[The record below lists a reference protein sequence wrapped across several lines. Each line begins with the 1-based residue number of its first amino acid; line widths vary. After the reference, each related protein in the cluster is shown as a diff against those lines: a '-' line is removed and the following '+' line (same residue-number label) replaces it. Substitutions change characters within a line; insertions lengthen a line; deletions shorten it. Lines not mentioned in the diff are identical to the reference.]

1 MLNERVEMGLDEDA
15 WIKKWDKKRDRDRER
30 GKKKKRGGT
39 KNENGLFDCSFKKF
53 L

>member
-1 MLNERVEMGLDEDA
+1 MLNERGEMGLDEDA
-15 WIKKWDKKRDRDRER
+15 WIKNWDKKRDRER

-39 KNENGLFDCSFKKF
+39 KNENGLFDCSFNFF